1 MSTSYLEKLN
11 RLKKDEYQKAAFE
24 SQNNTVVLAGPGSG
38 KTTVLTLK
46 AMYLLNSAV
55 SEPRGLA
62 CLTYSREA
70 AREFTER
77 LKELGL
83 VRRKNIFLGTVHS
96 FCLTEILGKF
106 SDVYSLDIPIP
117 IKIVP
122 EKEKNKL

>member
-55 SEPRGLA
+55 SEPRG
-62 CLTYSREA
+62 
-70 AREFTER
+70 
-77 LKELGL
+77 
-83 VRRKNIFLGTVHS
+83 FL
-96 FCLTEILGKF
+96 
-106 SDVYSLDIPIP
+106 
-117 IKIVP
+117 
-122 EKEKNKL
+122 